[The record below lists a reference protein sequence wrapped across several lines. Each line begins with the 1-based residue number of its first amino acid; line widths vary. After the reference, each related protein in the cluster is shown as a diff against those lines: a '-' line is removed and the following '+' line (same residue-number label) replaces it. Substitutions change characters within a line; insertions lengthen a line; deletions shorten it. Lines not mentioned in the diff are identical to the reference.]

1 MSAPKTVYLDVS
13 HTPKVVFGYKGLV
26 WWGTMGLI
34 VIEGTMFVLLLAAY
48 FFLRGRVTDWPPG
61 VLPPALLW
69 GTVNTVLFAVS
80 LVPNVLTKTAAE
92 RFDLVGARFWLTVS
106 STVALLC
113 IAVRALEIPALNV
126 SWNTN
131 AYGSI
136 VWMLIGM
143 HTFHLITDAYDT
155 VVLNVLSFTGP
166 IEGKRFV
173 DFSDNAMYW
182 FFVVG
187 SWIPIYA
194 VIYFAPRYL

>member
-1 MSAPKTVYLDVS
+1 M
-13 HTPKVVFGYKGLV
+13 
-26 WWGTMGLI
+26 
-34 VIEGTMFVLLLAAY
+34 
-48 FFLRGRVTDWPPG
+48 RV
-61 VLPPALLW
+61 
-69 GTVNTVLFAVS
+69 
-80 LVPNVLTKTAAE
+80 
-92 RFDLVGARFWLTVS
+92 
-106 STVALLC
+106 
-113 IAVRALEIPALNV
+113 LEIPALNV

-166 IEGKRFV
+166 VEGKRFV

-187 SWIPIYA
+187 SWIPVYA